1 MNVSLVKLQYFVDVV
16 DEGTFSKAALKN
28 RVAQTSISQQIKE
41 LEQYYQCE
49 LIKRQQPVVM
59 TQAGKVLYQ
68 NAKKVLQQFTLL
80 EEQMEKAKN
89 NQVELNI
96 EYASIVDIQSLN
108 LMLKGKNQPNFTLHK
123 VNLGE
128 IASNLLSGKYDFA
141 VTFDSEFQ
149 GVAGV
154 ETKELTSGE
163 YWLGISQDNPLAT
176 VNEVTLTQLE
186 SYPLVMLSPKI
197 IGRSYDI
204 MIKRSQGKLKIN
216 RIVDDIE
223 SEIFYMKQENLLGFF
238 PKTYESTLKEEGI
251 KLVKIV
257 DSPHVYSVVLAWR
270 KVGLTEIQKH
280 FIEV

>member
-28 RVAQTSISQQIKE
+28 RIAQTSISQQVKE

-59 TQAGKVLYQ
+59 TQAGKVLYR

-108 LMLKGKNQPNFTLHK
+108 LLLKGKKQPNFTLHK

-163 YWLGISQDNPLAT
+163 YWLGVSQNNPLAKE
-176 VNEVTLTQLE
+176 NEVTLTQLE

-197 IGRSYDI
+197 IGKSYDI

-238 PKTYESTLKEEGI
+238 PKTYELTLKEEGI
-251 KLVKIV
+251 KLVKII

-270 KVGLTEIQKH
+270 KVGLTEIQKR

>member
-28 RVAQTSISQQIKE
+28 RIAQTSISQQVKE

-59 TQAGKVLYQ
+59 TQAGKVLYR

-108 LMLKGKNQPNFTLHK
+108 LLLKGKKQPNFTLHK

-197 IGRSYDI
+197 IGKSYDI

-238 PKTYESTLKEEGI
+238 PKTYELTLKEEGI

-270 KVGLTEIQKH
+270 KVGLTEIQKR

>member
-28 RVAQTSISQQIKE
+28 RIAQTSISQQIKE

-108 LMLKGKNQPNFTLHK
+108 LLLKGKKQPNFTLHK

-163 YWLGISQDNPLAT
+163 YWLGVSQNNPLAKE
-176 VNEVTLTQLE
+176 NEVTLTQLE

-197 IGRSYDI
+197 IGKSYDI

-238 PKTYESTLKEEGI
+238 PKTYELTLKEEGI
-251 KLVKIV
+251 KLVKII